1 MSLKSK
7 LHTLKEKYKGTKW
20 ETTFNALHTFLYT
33 PNEVTH
39 GGTHIK
45 AADDLKR
52 TMNTVIMALIP
63 CLIFGIFNTGYQHQ
77 VAFGSLEP
85 VAGMSFC
92 SGDFWS
98 WANFSIGAIK
108 VLPLVIISYAVGL
121 GIEFIFATIRGH
133 EVEEGY
139 LVTGMLVPLIVP
151 VDLPLW
157 MLAVAVAFGVIIG

>member
-45 AADDLKR
+45 AVDDLKR

-63 CLIFGIFNTGYQHQ
+63 CLIFGIFNAGYQHQ
-77 VAFGSLEP
+77 VAFGDLEP
-85 VAGMSFC
+85 QAGMSFF
-92 SGDFWS
+92 SGDFWN
-98 WANFSIGAIK
+98 WTNFSIGAIK
-108 VLPLVIISYAVGL
+108 VLPLVIVS
-121 GIEFIFATIRGH
+121 
-133 EVEEGY
+133 
-139 LVTGMLVPLIVP
+139 
-151 VDLPLW
+151 
-157 MLAVAVAFGVIIG
+157 

>member
-52 TMNTVIMALIP
+52 TMNTVIMAQWGLLEWGKLLYRSYESTSLGDRFLP
-63 CLIFGIFNTGYQHQ
+63 CRFG
-77 VAFGSLEP
+77 
-85 VAGMSFC
+85 
-92 SGDFWS
+92 D
-98 WANFSIGAIK
+98 
-108 VLPLVIISYAVGL
+108 
-121 GIEFIFATIRGH
+121 
-133 EVEEGY
+133 
-139 LVTGMLVPLIVP
+139 
-151 VDLPLW
+151 
-157 MLAVAVAFGVIIG
+157 